1 MYLTHLYGGCFS
13 SCLLDLPPPPAG
25 SYAPLLKSWGRL
37 CSVTCSY
44 AGVSLLACLSVS
56 HSQTNLTDCV
66 RQTDTRADRQEER
79 QARDTPA

>member
-25 SYAPLLKSWGRL
+25 SYAPLLKKLGPPLQR
-37 CSVTCSY
+37 Y
-44 AGVSLLACLSVS
+44 LLLKE
-56 HSQTNLTDCV
+56 TNLTDCV